1 MENFLQLVLR
11 VTNSQKYCIHLT
23 LFSEIICC
31 RVVLVFLVCRKVLEC
46 TFPSVLMR
54 MWLVLVTARA
64 TLSGSGLARSS
75 RSFDKHWRAWQ
86 YLVDKIVQRSSG
98 EISNRRVIKKEKRQ
112 DVCSWKLV
120 LCVMIVT
127 VSQCHSVTQSNR
139 NSRFVTSSGQA
150 GLWCLSGPVNLQCSY
165 QQ

>member
-1 MENFLQLVLR
+1 MGNFLQLVLR

-31 RVVLVFLVCRKVLEC
+31 RVVLVFLVWRKVLEC

-75 RSFDKHWRAWQ
+75 SSLDKHWRAWK
-86 YLVDKIVQRSSG
+86 YFADKILQRSSG
-98 EISNRRVIKKEKRQ
+98 EISQSYQEREKTGCVKQ
-112 DVCSWKLV
+112 VGSLYYCV
-120 LCVMIVT
+120 LWL
-127 VSQCHSVTQSNR
+127 SQCHTEQHK
-139 NSRFVTSSGQA
+139 FQIWHIECPGQA
-150 GLWCLSGPVNLQCSY
+150 RDIYQDSGRGLVNLLQLSAI
-165 QQ
+165 